1 MRGLIRTLVPPMRRI
16 LCASFI
22 AASVV
27 MTSAFAQIST
37 SAVDDAL
44 VGDFFP
50 YRAFDKLAKTRI
62 DVGGGTLEVAF
73 GPGDFE
79 LSRAIVLA
87 WVERSV
93 RAVAGYFGRL
103 PDPKSRLLIVP
114 VRGAGIR
121 GGTTYGYHGAASRI
135 QLGHD
140 TTQDQLTRDW
150 VLVHELVHQGLP
162 NLADRHHWLEE
173 GLATYAEP
181 IARVQAGELGVE
193 KVWKDLVK
201 GLPNGLP
208 RAGDEGLDRT
218 HTWGRTY
225 WGGALFYLLA
235 DIEIHRRTENRR
247 GLQDAMRA
255 VVAAGGNIGYSWP
268 VERVLA
274 TGDSGTGVHVLTEL
288 YDEMKDK
295 PHDVDLTALWQQLG
309 VSMQGETMRFDD
321 SAPLA
326 AIRRAITAP
335 RPAS

>member
-1 MRGLIRTLVPPMRRI
+1 MRKLSRAFVPLRDI
-16 LCASFI
+16 LCAGLI

-27 MTSAFAQIST
+27 ATSALAQIST
-37 SAVDDAL
+37 GAGDDVL

-62 DVGGGTLEVAF
+62 EVGGGTLEVAF

-79 LSRAIVLA
+79 LPRAVVLD

-114 VRGAGIR
+114 VGGAGIR
-121 GGTTYGYHGAASRI
+121 GGTTYGYRGAASRI

-140 TTQDQLTRDW
+140 TTQAQLARDW

-162 NLADRHHWLEE
+162 NLADQHHWLEE
-173 GLATYAEP
+173 GLATYVEP

-201 GLPNGLP
+201 GLPYGLP

-255 VVAAGGNIGYSWP
+255 IVAAGGNIGYSWP
-268 VERVLA
+268 VEKVLN

-295 PHDVDLTALWQQLG
+295 PHDVDLTALWQKLG
-309 VSMQGETMRFDD
+309 VSMQGETIRFDD

-326 AIRRAITAP
+326 AIRRAITEP
-335 RPAS
+335 RPAT

>member
-1 MRGLIRTLVPPMRRI
+1 MRRI

-79 LSRAIVLA
+79 LSRAIVLD

>member
-1 MRGLIRTLVPPMRRI
+1 MSRCSAALGRISSATLIALT
-16 LCASFI
+16 I
-22 AASVV
+22 AATCV
-27 MTSAFAQIST
+27 FAQNSPG
-37 SAVDDAL
+37 ADDDTL

-62 DVGGGTLEVAF
+62 EVGGGTLEVAF
-73 GPGDFE
+73 GPGSFE
-79 LSRAIVLA
+79 LPRAVVLD
-87 WVERSV
+87 WVEHSV

-114 VRGAGIR
+114 VGGAGIR

-140 TTQDQLTRDW
+140 TTKAQLTRDW

-173 GLATYAEP
+173 GLATYVEP
-181 IARVQAGELGVE
+181 IARVQAGELEVE
-193 KVWKDLVK
+193 KVWKDLIK
-201 GLPNGLP
+201 GLPYGLP
-208 RAGDEGLDRT
+208 RAGDEGLDHT

-235 DIEIHRRTENRR
+235 DIEIHRRTDNRL

-255 VVAAGGNIGYSWP
+255 VVAAGGNICYSWP
-268 VERVLA
+268 VERVLTA
-274 TGDSGTGVHVLTEL
+274 ADSGTGVHVLTEL

-309 VSMQGETMRFDD
+309 VSMQGESIRFDD

-335 RPAS
+335 RPAG